1 MQFSKKVF
9 KISKHV
15 VFNTI
20 FIGGWTARGD
30 KFEKLVGFLYTAQSY
45 LIESEKPL
53 YDAINQAINN
63 LGSVMSS
70 GNDADYYLSHYT
82 KCRLSASDARI
93 KDRLR
98 KKN

>member
-9 KISKHV
+9 KISKYV

-45 LIESEKPL
+45 VVESEKPL
-53 YDAINQAINN
+53 YDDINQAINN
-63 LGSVMSS
+63 LGSVMPSWN
-70 GNDADYYLSHYT
+70 G
-82 KCRLSASDARI
+82 AR
-93 KDRLR
+93 
-98 KKN
+98 